1 MPSQGMRIQP
11 DWDKAILEKDKSFW
25 FHLYGPDGTHHQKVE
40 INDTTLTPNVSG
52 VDCCVSTSK
61 TIRFRDSVRHLQS
74 TFQCPDFRFGS
85 VHKQPRQPTLHLNSF
100 DVNASGGL
108 ALSASSDGNVFL
120 WETKTSEV
128 RRKFVGHA
136 SEVYCCRFF
145 PSGLVVVT
153 AGADMQLRVW
163 CALTGACPATLRAGL
178 GGVDATSANSP
189 TNSSDAAVS
198 EPGGHRAGVV
208 DVDFIDRG
216 RNIVAV
222 DRGGWLRL
230 WDVSTQIAI
239 SAMSVTPRSPG
250 SMLQTN
256 CPMEEAPTCCVVKRC
271 VSTDGATG
279 GETVESAE
287 NYCGLEST
295 STRATAVGVT
305 DKLVAVGCG
314 SHGRLLLFDISSAHS
329 RKRGPALQLSLPCAS
344 GAVTACAVSMET
356 DTSAGGVFNEFGLV
370 AGGSSGEIT
379 CWDLRSCRTPLFTYE
394 VSKYG
399 VCALRMVSLPAHSVD
414 VVGGESLPVPAFTG
428 IFSASRDGRTL
439 LHRMVEGGL
448 SVDNDGYSRCLE
460 LTGPEVEAICGL
472 CVHNNSKN
480 LSVWTGTYS
489 AQFFGYRRIAVESL
503 FNL

>member
-11 DWDKAILEKDKSFW
+11 DWDKAILEKDRSFW
-25 FHLYGPDGTHHQKVE
+25 FHLYGPDRTYHQKVE
-40 INDTTLTPNVSG
+40 ISEGTLTPDTSD

-61 TIRFRDSVRHLQS
+61 TIRLRDNARCLQS
-74 TFQCPDFRFGS
+74 TFQCPDFRFSS

-100 DVNASGGL
+100 DVNASGEL
-108 ALSASSDGNVFL
+108 ALSASSDGNVVL
-120 WETKTSEV
+120 WETKTSEI
-128 RRKFVGHA
+128 RRKFVGHS

-153 AGADMQLRVW
+153 AGGDMQLRVW
-163 CALTGACPATLRAGL
+163 CALTGACPAILRAGS
-178 GGVDATSANSP
+178 GGVDVTSANPP
-189 TNSSDAAVS
+189 TNSSTATVC
-198 EPGGHRAGVV
+198 EPGGHRAGVI
-208 DVDFIDRG
+208 DVDFVDRG

-250 SMLQTN
+250 STLQTN
-256 CPMEEAPTCCVVKRC
+256 CSMEEAPACCVVKRR
-271 VSTDGATG
+271 VSSDEATA
-279 GETVESAE
+279 EPTVESSE
-287 NYCGLEST
+287 NYYGLEST

-329 RKRGPALQLSLPCAS
+329 RKRGPILQLSLPCAS

-356 DTSAGGVFNEFGLV
+356 GTSAGGVFNEFGLV

-379 CWDLRSCRTPLFTYE
+379 CWDLRNYCTPLFTYE
-394 VSKYG
+394 AYKYG
-399 VCALRMVSLPAHSVD
+399 VCALQMVHFPAHSVD
-414 VVGGESLPVPAFTG
+414 IAGGENLSVPAFTG
-428 IFSASRDGRTL
+428 IFSAFRDGRTVL
-439 LHRMVEGGL
+439 RRMVEGGL
-448 SVDNDGYSRCLE
+448 SIDGDGYSRCLE
-460 LTGPEVEAICGL
+460 LTGPDAEAICGL
-472 CVHNNSKN
+472 RTHNIGNA
-480 LSVWTGTYS
+480 SVWTGTYS